1 MLFVR
6 QVRKNAIGWDN
17 LPTSYGAKLIALVSI
32 GCWISIILLGRWIAY
47 TQ

>member
-1 MLFVR
+1 VAPAAGGA
-6 QVRKNAIGWDN
+6 VH
-17 LPTSYGAKLIALVSI
+17 SYGAKLIALVSI